1 MQRKKVKQRN
11 GAKRQ
16 SEETSEKQ
24 SREMEPRD
32 KTKKRVKSKVE
43 KWSQE
48 TKRRNE

>member
-24 SREMEPRD
+24 RRGIEQSGKAKKQSREVR
-32 KTKKRVKSKVE
+32 
-43 KWSQE
+43 
-48 TKRRNE
+48 